1 MRLKYKKQ
9 KRHVLISPPEV
20 RAQYEMNRQLK
31 EVKKGIRGAPTG
43 QSCLF
48 CQEKKGTFYKVL

>member
-20 RAQYEMNRQLK
+20 RAQYEMNRELK

-48 CQEKKGTFYKVL
+48 LSGKKGTFYKVL